1 MTDDTSN
8 LICEDYT
15 DDEIARDH
23 DKVDWENALM
33 AIEEAQAEKRKL
45 EFEQIAEQERQ
56 KAEQL
61 FNMR

>member
-1 MTDDTSN
+1 
-8 LICEDYT
+8 
-15 DDEIARDH
+15 
-23 DKVDWENALM
+23 M

-61 FNMR
+61 FNMRQAEEKAKGDKITKELEEKQKLLEEQKQL